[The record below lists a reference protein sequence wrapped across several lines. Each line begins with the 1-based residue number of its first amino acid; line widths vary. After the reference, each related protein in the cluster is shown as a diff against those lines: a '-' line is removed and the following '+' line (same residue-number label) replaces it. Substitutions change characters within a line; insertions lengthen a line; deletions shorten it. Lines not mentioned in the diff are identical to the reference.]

1 MSLQQ
6 LKQRVDSIQK
16 GIREAKVIY
25 ANCLQSLEEIS
36 DDIHQK
42 RKHRKSVALIANLQR
57 RESGVGAD
65 SEDDVSLDQS
75 QLDLDLDC
83 EASLK
88 DVEGVFVENLL
99 EPVGALGEIGAH
111 GLSSGSEGILRP
123 FFSAD
128 SDLILVIWRDYFTNG
143 QVRKKKEIFL
153 ILREN

>member
-1 MSLQQ
+1 M
-6 LKQRVDSIQK
+6 
-16 GIREAKVIY
+16 IY

-143 QVRKKKEIFL
+143 QVRKKK
-153 ILREN
+153 RSS